1 MKHPSTPKTQ
11 QQRKFLLM
19 IPLLTIPF
27 LTLTF
32 WALGG
37 GSGPEHFQMESTFQG
52 FNLELPGISES
63 QNVEMD
69 KLGHYQRSS
78 SDSLKYQKELKK
90 DPYFQLAFKEK
101 IKPDTKSEFD
111 PDLYINPNSIP
122 AAFTFKANS
131 APLPLSTDPK
141 EEVLKK
147 KLEALNQTLA
157 ENQNPFTESNS
168 SKEPGQIPSHNSP
181 SGLEQDL
188 NRLDQ
193 MMQQLKTDPEPD
205 PEFQQMAELLDKI
218 LDIQHPQRVQ
228 QRLEAKKVHHPIKK
242 AQYLKPDNL
251 NEFSVLQADKQEGH
265 AGPLENKI
273 EFFGLEDFPSQ
284 QPSSQ
289 SILAVIQED
298 QSLVSGETVK
308 LRLIHQV
315 VISGKTLPKDQLIY
329 GVANLNRNRLHITIQ
344 QIRLND
350 QLIPVDVTIHDAD
363 GLEGILIPGSI
374 TQEVSSQTGAQGIQ
388 SLGLTSFDNSLE
400 AQATAAGIESA
411 KGLLR
416 KKIRLSPVH
425 LKAGYRVWL
434 SQNESSF

>member
-1 MKHPSTPKTQ
+1 MKHPGYHRTQ
-11 QQRKFLLM
+11 QQRRFMLI
-19 IPLLTIPF
+19 IPFLTIPF

-37 GSGPEHFQMESTFQG
+37 GKNPEDLQIKKAIQG
-52 FNLELPGISES
+52 LNLELPGISDSNEG
-63 QNVEMD
+63 EMD
-69 KLGHYQRSS
+69 KLEHYQRSS
-78 SDSLKYQKELKK
+78 SDSIQIQKELKK
-90 DPYFQLAFKEK
+90 DPYYQMAFRGEEISESKTENEKGLPDYLYSDPNAIPFRRSSVPLIEDPQEEK
-101 IKPDTKSEFD
+101 I
-111 PDLYINPNSIP
+111 
-122 AAFTFKANS
+122 
-131 APLPLSTDPK
+131 
-141 EEVLKK
+141 LKR
-147 KLEALNQTLA
+147 LEALNRTLN
-157 ENQNPFTESNS
+157 ENQDFTTKSLNS
-168 SKEPGQIPSHNSP
+168 DKTSQSP
-181 SGLEQDL
+181 SDKTQSSL
-188 NRLDQ
+188 NQNLDRLGQ

-388 SLGLTSFDNSLE
+388 SLGLTTFDNSLE

-411 KGLLR
+411 KGMLR